1 MVTYDDDF
9 LSPYHRYRHLQWC
22 SLTCFIH
29 NNNIKSILIVTKQ
42 IFIYFLKLFGA
53 TYTTSGSNKI
63 YITLI
68 CFIEIL
74 SCIAISDSKIP
85 LPLIY
90 NRCILSIICHA
101 FKNGVY
107 PNVCTIVFILST
119 WFNTP
124 IFHKVQHVPF
134 CFYSDFFLH

>member
-1 MVTYDDDF
+1 MN
-9 LSPYHRYRHLQWC
+9 
-22 SLTCFIH
+22 LTKEEKTVR
-29 NNNIKSILIVTKQ
+29 NILINVASKKQ
-42 IFIYFLKLFGA
+42 LIYYSDLCKTANLRLDMSIPADRG
-53 TYTTSGSNKI
+53 KI
-63 YITLI
+63 G
-68 CFIEIL
+68 EIL
-74 SCIAISDSKIP
+74 GHISRYEHENGR
-85 LPLIY
+85 PLISSVV

-134 CFYSDFFLH
+134 CFYSDFFLR